1 MNLFI
6 IRHAPTEANLSG
18 DLVKNYDSFDIIPFD
33 TKKWWSKVGQFL
45 PKDGEYEIFCSP
57 AKRCINT
64 AKFIFPGKK
73 VIVTPKLSEFD
84 CSGLVGKKFWEI
96 SEQEF
101 DECSGLN
108 RNNMN
113 IRISDAIVETMGT
126 DIREF
131 LKSKNADNRNIIWV
145 THGLFGRTTYSF
157 YNHTTDTPYELINSK
172 NIQFKNLDMMKIE
185 PSTGKTEIYR
195 F

>member
-18 DLVKNYDSFDIIPFD
+18 DLVKNYDSFDIIAFD
-33 TKKWWSKVGQFL
+33 TEKWWSKVGQFL

-64 AKFIFPGKK
+64 AKFIFPDKN

-108 RNNMN
+108 KNNMN

-131 LKSKNADNRNIIWV
+131 LKSKKTNYRNIIWV

>member
-1 MNLFI
+1 M
-6 IRHAPTEANLSG
+6 
-18 DLVKNYDSFDIIPFD
+18 
-33 TKKWWSKVGQFL
+33 

-64 AKFIFPGKK
+64 AKFIFPDKN

-108 RNNMN
+108 KNNMN

-131 LKSKNADNRNIIWV
+131 LKSNKTNDRNIIWV
-145 THGLFGRTTYSF
+145 THGLFGRTAYSF
-157 YNHTTDTPYELINSK
+157 Y
-172 NIQFKNLDMMKIE
+172 
-185 PSTGKTEIYR
+185 R